1 MDETNDNAEEDLVHI
16 ELCPSCGTW
25 QIHEIISE
33 KSKGGSTDYK
43 VRCEGCSHIYLLE
56 VRPPKEVRIKFTIY

>member
-33 KSKGGSTDYK
+33 KSKGGVQITRFDVKDVVTST
-43 VRCEGCSHIYLLE
+43 C
-56 VRPPKEVRIKFTIY
+56 